1 MRWPVIECDELDS
14 SNSEAQRRIAAGQL
28 EGTWIT
34 ARHQAAGRG
43 RSGRKWQS
51 LDGNLFA
58 SLLLPL
64 HCPLTVLHH
73 LSLVSG
79 LALRNALRN
88 SSKASGIEL
97 KPLLKWPNDVLIE
110 DAKLAGILI
119 ESSIV
124 GDCALA
130 IIGIGVNIQAAP
142 QLADRRTSSLV
153 DYEVNTTPK
162 ELLVILDE
170 ALSVEIERWDS
181 GAGFHL
187 IREDWLKHSFYF
199 GHPISINT
207 AKARVEGEFAGLD
220 KDGALLIRTTEGNI
234 EHFHFGDVAVG
245 ARQRRAQTGKQSTL
259 E

>member
-14 SNSEAQRRIAAGQL
+14 TNSEAQRRIASGQL

-34 ARHQAAGRG
+34 ARRQAAGRG
-43 RSGRKWQS
+43 RSGRDWQS

-64 HCPLTVLHH
+64 HCPPTVLHH

-79 LALRNALRN
+79 LALHNALQN
-88 SSKASGIEL
+88 TSKVIGVDIE
-97 KPLLKWPNDVLIE
+97 PRLKWPNDVLI
-110 DAKLAGILI
+110 DNAKVAGILI

-124 GDCALA
+124 GDRALA
-130 IIGIGVNIQAAP
+130 IIGFGVNIQAAP
-142 QLADRRTSSLV
+142 ELADRNTSSLADFGV
-153 DYEVNTTPK
+153 STTAS
-162 ELLVILDE
+162 EFLAYLDQ
-170 ALSVEIERWDS
+170 ALSAEINRWDC
-181 GAGFHL
+181 GPGFHL
-187 IREDWLKHSFYF
+187 IREDWLKHSFDI

-234 EHFHFGDVAVG
+234 ELFHFGDVAVG
-245 ARQRRAQTGKQSTL
+245 GEAAMSANGETKNA
-259 E
+259 